1 MRRLRKGMLWINGL
15 VLLVTV
21 VFELSG
27 HSLAIWLFSCEW
39 GIGVTDRAFV
49 AYYFLFYAIPALNFM
64 ALLTNKE
71 KPVESK
77 HKVKLHPDN
86 PL

>member
-1 MRRLRKGMLWINGL
+1 MRRLRRFMIGANALIL
-15 VLLVTV
+15 VGAIAL
-21 VFELSG
+21 ELTG

-49 AYYFLFYAIPALNFM
+49 AYYLLFYGIPALNLV

-71 KPVESK
+71 KPVK
-77 HKVKLHPDN
+77 PVAGVKIFPDN
-86 PL
+86 PI